1 MQTRMF
7 MWRWQHTFQDA
18 VKNLFESILQILELP
33 IALNV
38 FVIGIPISEQNV
50 PQILFHHADCGFTG
64 DDFQQV
70 FSLAKENFDQDP
82 EQLFFKSA
90 SHLNQAHKDS
100 LYPKALRS
108 AIQSILQQYDR
119 QRSQIS
125 FCSLPIQKND
135 HWILTVIQL
144 QQPDFNCQYRLNKA
158 THELHSM
165 REYRIDRCFLEALI
179 YQVLKEGELELQSS
193 SAGNILSLGNSERVI
208 EDAANSLLQS
218 IEVHISQWQKVD
230 LLSFANAIAAER
242 YEGAASEGRL
252 IICPKDHPDIA
263 AKVKLAAPIK
273 IYNYRGIRKLLEVS
287 SNKMALLCDIETV
300 WGLGLPLDTYQPSRE
315 NLFEIRFAE
324 YQTWELVHAENIML
338 RVKYRQARLPR
349 ARFDRQLFCNHV
361 EQLFQVNSTTVN
373 LLVKAVE
380 AAVEQRHG
388 TMLVITP
395 EAESETQRL
404 AAQSTVIEP
413 VIVSQG
419 IISHLSSVDGAIL
432 LSPEGIIHSF
442 GVILDGQASKNGNS
456 ARGARYNSAIR
467 YVDEMSHKVNCL
479 ALIVSEDGYVD
490 LYSTLTNQLLK

>member
-1 MQTRMF
+1 MQTKIF
-7 MWRWQHTFQDA
+7 MWRWQHTFQA
-18 VKNLFESILQILELP
+18 AIKNLLESILQILELP
-33 IALNV
+33 IASNI
-38 FVIGIPISEQNV
+38 FVLGIPLTTQNV
-50 PQILFHHADCGFTG
+50 PQILFHQENCGFIA
-64 DDFQQV
+64 DDFEQV
-70 FSLAKENFDQDP
+70 FSVAKQIFDNDP
-82 EQLFFKSA
+82 ELFFFKSA
-90 SHLNQAHKDS
+90 SHLNQAHRDS

-108 AIQSILQQYDR
+108 AVQSILQQYDH
-119 QRSQIS
+119 QREQVS

-135 HWILTVIQL
+135 HWIMTIIQL
-144 QQPDFNCQYRLNKA
+144 QQQDFNRQYCLNKA

-165 REYRIDRCFLEALI
+165 QEYRIERCFLEALI

-193 SAGNILSLGNSERVI
+193 SAGNTLSLGNSERVI
-208 EDAANSLLQS
+208 EDAAANLLQS
-218 IEVHISQWQKVD
+218 VEVHINQWHQVD

-252 IICPKDHPDIA
+252 IICHKDHPDIA
-263 AKVKLAAPIK
+263 AKVKLATPIK

-287 SNKMALLCDIETV
+287 SNKMALLCDIGTV

-324 YQTWELVHAENIML
+324 NQTWELVHAENIML

-361 EQLFQVNSTTVN
+361 AQLFQVNATTAN

-380 AAVEQRHG
+380 AAIEQRHG
-388 TMLVITP
+388 TMLVITS
-395 EAESETQRL
+395 EAEQETQRL

-413 VIVSQG
+413 VIVSQS
-419 IISHLSSVDGAIL
+419 IISHLSNIDGAIL
-432 LSPEGIIHSF
+432 LSPEGIIYSF

-467 YVDEMSHKVNCL
+467 YIDEMSHKVNCL

-490 LYSTLTNQLLK
+490 LYSTLTNRS

>member
-1 MQTRMF
+1 MQTKIF
-7 MWRWQHTFQDA
+7 MWRWQHTFQAA
-18 VKNLFESILQILELP
+18 VKNLLETILEILELP
-33 IALNV
+33 ITSNI
-38 FVIGIPISEQNV
+38 FVIGIPIATQNV
-50 PQILFHHADCGFTG
+50 PEILFHQENCGFIA
-64 DDFQQV
+64 DDFEQV
-70 FSLAKENFDQDP
+70 FTLAKQNFDNDP
-82 EQLFFKSA
+82 ELFFFKSA
-90 SHLNQAHKDS
+90 SHLNQAHRDS

-108 AIQSILQQYDR
+108 AVQSILQQADH
-119 QRSQIS
+119 QQEQIS

-135 HWILTVIQL
+135 HWIITVIQL
-144 QQPDFNCQYRLNKA
+144 QQEDFNSQYCLNKV

-165 REYRIDRCFLEALI
+165 QEYRIDRCFLEALI
-179 YQVLKEGELELQSS
+179 YQVLKEGELELQSL
-193 SAGNILSLGNSERVI
+193 SAGNTLSLANSERVI
-208 EDAANSLLQS
+208 EDAAASLLQS
-218 IEVHISQWQKVD
+218 VEVHINQWHQVD

-263 AKVKLAAPIK
+263 AKVKLATPIK

-287 SNKMALLCDIETV
+287 SNKLALLCDIETV

-324 YQTWELVHAENIML
+324 HQTWELVHAENIML

-349 ARFDRQLFCNHV
+349 TRFDRQLFCNHV
-361 EQLFQVNSTTVN
+361 DQLFQVNSTTAN

-380 AAVEQRHG
+380 AAIEQRHG
-388 TMLVITP
+388 TMLVVTP

-413 VIVSQG
+413 VIVSQS
-419 IISHLSSVDGAIL
+419 IISHLSNIDGAIL

-442 GVILDGQASKNGNS
+442 GVILDGQASKNGSS

-467 YVDEMSHKVNCL
+467 YIDEMSRKVNCL

-490 LYSTLTNQLLK
+490 LYSTLTNQ

>member
-1 MQTRMF
+1 MQTKIF
-7 MWRWQHTFQDA
+7 MWRWQHTFHAA
-18 VKNLFESILQILELP
+18 VKNLLESILEILELP
-33 IALNV
+33 IASNI
-38 FVIGIPISEQNV
+38 FVIGIPIATQKV
-50 PQILFHHADCGFTG
+50 PEILFHQENCGFIA
-64 DDFQQV
+64 DDFEQV
-70 FSLAKENFDQDP
+70 FSLAKQNFDNDP
-82 EQLFFKSA
+82 ELFFFKSA
-90 SHLNQAHKDS
+90 SHLNQAHRDS

-108 AIQSILQQYDR
+108 AVQSILQQADC
-119 QRSQIS
+119 QREQIS

-135 HWILTVIQL
+135 HWITTVIQL
-144 QQPDFNCQYRLNKA
+144 QQQDFSSQYCLNKT

-165 REYRIDRCFLEALI
+165 QEYRIDRCFLEALI
-179 YQVLKEGELELQSS
+179 YQVLKEGELELQSL
-193 SAGNILSLGNSERVI
+193 SAGNTLSLANSERVI
-208 EDAANSLLQS
+208 EDAAASLLQS
-218 IEVHISQWQKVD
+218 VEVHINQWHQFD

-252 IICPKDHPDIA
+252 IICCKDHPDIA
-263 AKVKLAAPIK
+263 AKVKLAVPIK

-287 SNKMALLCDIETV
+287 SNKLALLCDIETV

-324 YQTWELVHAENIML
+324 HQTWELVHAENIML

-349 ARFDRQLFCNHV
+349 TRFDRQLFCNHV
-361 EQLFQVNSTTVN
+361 DRLFQVNSTTAN

-380 AAVEQRHG
+380 AAIEQRHG

-413 VIVSQG
+413 VIVSQS
-419 IISHLSSVDGAIL
+419 IISHLSNIDGAIL
-432 LSPEGIIHSF
+432 LSPEGIIYSF
-442 GVILDGQASKNGNS
+442 GVILDGQASKNGSS

-467 YVDEMSHKVNCL
+467 YIDEMSRKVNCL

-490 LYSTLTNQLLK
+490 LYSTLTNQ